1 MAVDGHDWGLCT
13 MGSDDNDTP
22 SPAARP
28 LELSAGQRE
37 RLTQLLYDELDR
49 AYEATGMTD
58 AQIAA
63 DVQRRRA
70 RLKPPGAVAPTPDL
84 PTEDVVDDLHD

>member
-1 MAVDGHDWGLCT
+1 

-22 SPAARP
+22 SPAEPP

-37 RLTQLLYDELDR
+37 RLIQLLYDELDR

-58 AQIAA
+58 AQITA
-63 DVQRRRA
+63 DVERRRT
-70 RLKPPGAVAPTPDL
+70 RLKPSGAVDPTPDL
-84 PTEDVVDDLHD
+84 PAEDVVDDLHD